1 LAAARFPKICSL
13 LAALLLVSVAGARG
27 SEIDDREVLGLY
39 GGEQGYASSSSSAR
53 PTSRIAENVTV
64 ISAEQIARLNVHTL
78 AELLNTVSGIQ
89 MENVRTPGS
98 WTDFSLQGASNA
110 HLQLLIDGVPQGNL
124 LQNQVDP
131 GLIAVQQ
138 IEQVEIIKGA
148 ASAAWGQALG
158 GVINVIT
165 KSANPERPASGT
177 ISSSIGERFTSDL
190 HAEFSGTVER
200 FGYYIS
206 GGNLHSDGLLHN
218 TDVDRNN
225 IYAKFTYQLPV
236 GNLTFGSDFV
246 ASSRGINETAS
257 THDGASGDRGYLFL
271 NYHLPLASFLSL
283 DFDLRER
290 RIREKAFQGDYFG
303 AEVIPYREYRMKES
317 TLGGSTKFTLGSP
330 EASLVGGV
338 QYEHASIRQWE
349 ILQPAQTA
357 PYNTDRTW
365 DRWGVFGNGS
375 LSLGGL
381 TLLPGIRL
389 DHTGIDSNALSYTVG
404 ATYLLTEKTVLRGY
418 FARGYSP
425 PVAVFHNGL
434 QKVQTHQLGIETGD
448 IPFLW
453 LKGTY
458 FYNNIWNVEV
468 ADFDPLNP
476 KVNLGKQVK
485 KGFEVEARTVPV
497 FDVALSTGYTF
508 VDARDK
514 ETGLRLYDVPQDGI
528 KLGLH
533 YDNPLLGLSG
543 VLTGN
548 YVHWNAK
555 PGNEAREHSF
565 VWDLSLTQKLSAEKE
580 HTPELFFSLHNIFDT
595 GQYLTSNM
603 QNAGRWLEGGARF
616 RF

>member
-1 LAAARFPKICSL
+1 L

-39 GGEQGYASSSSSAR
+39 GGEQGYASSSRSAR

-78 AELLNTVSGIQ
+78 AELLNTVPGIQ
-89 MENVRTPGS
+89 MESVRTPGS

-124 LQNQVDP
+124 LQNQIDP

-148 ASAAWGQALG
+148 ASTAWGQALG

-165 KSANPERPASGT
+165 KSPNPERPAGGT
-177 ISSSIGERFTSDL
+177 LSSSLGERFTSDL
-190 HAEFSGTVER
+190 HADFSGTVER

-206 GGNLHSDGLLHN
+206 GGNLHSDGLLGN
-218 TDVDRNN
+218 NDVDRNN
-225 IYAKFTYQLPV
+225 IYAKFTYQFPV
-236 GNLTFGSDFV
+236 GNLTLGTNFV
-246 ASSRGINETAS
+246 GSSRGVNETAS
-257 THDGASGDRGYLFL
+257 YHDGASGDRGYLFL
-271 NYHLPLASFLSL
+271 NYHLPLTNLLSL

-290 RIREKAFQGDYFG
+290 RIREKAFFGDFAG
-303 AEVIPYREYRMKES
+303 GVVSPALEYRMKES
-317 TLGGSTKFTLGSP
+317 ALGGSTKFTLGSQ

-338 QYEHASIRQWE
+338 EYEHATIRQWE
-349 ILQPAQTA
+349 VLQPELTA

-365 DRWGVFGNGS
+365 ERWGVFGNGS
-375 LSLGGL
+375 LTLGGM
-381 TLLPGIRL
+381 TILPGIRL
-389 DHTGIDSNALSYTVG
+389 DHTGIGGETLSYTLG
-404 ATYLLTEKTVLRGY
+404 ATYLVTEKTVLRGY
-418 FARGYSP
+418 FARGYSL
-425 PVAVFHNGL
+425 PVAIFNNGL
-434 QKVQTHQLGIETGD
+434 QKVQTHQAGIETGD

-458 FYNNIWNVEV
+458 FYNNIWQAEV
-468 ADFDPLNP
+468 GNYDPQSPSVMLMD
-476 KVNLGKQVK
+476 QVK
-485 KGFEVEARTVPV
+485 KGFELEARTVSLY
-497 FDVALSTGYTF
+497 DLSLSAGYTF
-508 VDARDK
+508 IDARDK
-514 ETGLRLYDVPQDGI
+514 LTDLRLHDVPQDGI

-533 YDNPLLGLSG
+533 YDNARLGLTG

-548 YVHWNAK
+548 YVHWNAE
-555 PGNEAREHSF
+555 PDHEAREHTF
-565 VWDLSLTQKLSAEKE
+565 VWDASLTQKLSVKKE
-580 HTPELFFSLHNIFDT
+580 LAPELFFSIHNLFDT
-595 GQYLTSNM
+595 GQYLKSTGSSNM